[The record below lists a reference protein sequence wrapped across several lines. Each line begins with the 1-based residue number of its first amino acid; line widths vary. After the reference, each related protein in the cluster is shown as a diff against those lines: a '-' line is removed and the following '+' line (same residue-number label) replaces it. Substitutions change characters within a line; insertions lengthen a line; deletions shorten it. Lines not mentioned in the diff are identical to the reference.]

1 MGLDAVA
8 HGRSHH
14 LGRQIADHV
23 GTVGV
28 AVPAGVQNQLF
39 ALGVVLAPQVLPVL
53 APQQIAAERIRA
65 KASLH
70 GGSRAGLKVS
80 TRFQA
85 AAYELH
91 GSCRRGLGLVL
102 PREATFS

>member
-8 HGRSHH
+8 HGRGHH
-14 LGRQIADHV
+14 LGWQVADHV

-53 APQQIAAERIRA
+53 APQQIGTPE
-65 KASLH
+65 K
-70 GGSRAGLKVS
+70 SRSVAPQLVS
-80 TRFQA
+80 SMR
-85 AAYELH
+85 
-91 GSCRRGLGLVL
+91 SR
-102 PREATFS
+102 